1 MNFYMFSYGLEEVEN
16 LYNHK
21 YSGALF
27 TYNINQGDF
36 FTKISRNINTKKDFK
51 YMVAIRPYV
60 ISPQYLY
67 MISKSIEEI
76 LPSTLQLNL
85 ISGWIQEEEKEF
97 GGVPGEINDM
107 SSNID
112 KSNYLIKYIE
122 IIEKIKPKI
131 IDYYVSV
138 TNNFVFD
145 SCVKNNTKMIIPYSQ
160 YKNNIYDVNN
170 KKIMISVAPTLIETD
185 QELSDLSNIKN
196 QDDAENFTYKQFNLI
211 IEELKTKGIN
221 EIMLSSWDN
230 EERKKINNFVKQYK
244 ERENK

>member
-1 MNFYMFSYGLEEVEN
+1 MFSYGLEEVEN

-36 FTKISRNINTKKDFK
+36 FTRVARNINTKKDFK

-85 ISGWIQEEEKEF
+85 ISGWIKEEEKEF

-107 SSNID
+107 SSNIE
-112 KSNYLIKYIE
+112 KSNYLIKYID

-138 TNNFVFD
+138 TNSFVFD

-160 YKNNIYDVNN
+160 YKNNIYDISN
-170 KKIMISVAPTLIETD
+170 KKIMISVTPILRETD
-185 QELSDLSNIKN
+185 QELSNLFNNKN
-196 QDDAENFTYKQFNLI
+196 EDDAENFTYKQFSLI

-221 EIMLSSWDN
+221 EIILSSWDN
-230 EERKKINNFVKQYK
+230 EEKKIINNFVKQYK
-244 ERENK
+244 EGEN

>member
-36 FTKISRNINTKKDFK
+36 FTRVARNINTKKDFK

-85 ISGWIQEEEKEF
+85 ISGWIKEEEKEF

-107 SSNID
+107 SSNIE
-112 KSNYLIKYIE
+112 KSNYLIKYID

-138 TNNFVFD
+138 TNSFVFD

-160 YKNNIYDVNN
+160 YKNNIYDISN
-170 KKIMISVAPTLIETD
+170 KKIMISVTPILRETD
-185 QELSDLSNIKN
+185 QELSNLFNNKN
-196 QDDAENFTYKQFNLI
+196 EDDAENFTYKQFSLI

-221 EIMLSSWDN
+221 EIILSSWDN
-230 EERKKINNFVKQYK
+230 EEKKIINNFVKQYK
-244 ERENK
+244 EGEN